1 MTANPLK
8 SLSDYS
14 RFVTELLSQPNVQSS
29 PVAVWSDSPY
39 TSVAE
44 GEVFFTNG
52 LRLRMR
58 EEVDLDAGLIIS
70 YGYEVYQG
78 EERLYWYDDFP
89 HPNDRTLASTMPHH
103 KHIPPDIKHHRI
115 PAPNGVLSGPISRC
129 LFKRSKN
136 PALHRNGLARTSD
149 HRARGWDSQCG

>member
-1 MTANPLK
+1 MTQNPLN

-14 RFVTELLSQPNVQSS
+14 RFVAELLGRPNVQSS
-29 PVAVWSDSPY
+29 TVSVWSDSPY

-70 YGYEVYQG
+70 YGYEIYRG
-78 EERLYWYDDFP
+78 EDRLYWYDDFP
-89 HPNDRTLASTMPHH
+89 HPNDPTLAATMPHH
-103 KHIPPDIKHHRI
+103 RHVPPDIKHNRI
-115 PAPNGVLSGPISRC
+115 PAPNMSFERPNLPVLIDEINEIAQSPEI
-129 LFKRSKN
+129 N
-136 PALHRNGLARTSD
+136 PG
-149 HRARGWDSQCG
+149 GEIVG